1 MKNHIFVKGSFID
14 DGKAY
19 CRDNGIM
26 YTQTLMKNGAVSTR
40 YTPSVFKRDWK
51 RCPRPL
57 GEFTGDFVLINA
69 ADFNRFCKIF
79 HLNPKDYIV
88 DESVVLATPTP
99 EEDVPAAQTESPADN
114 HLAEVIAASTES
126 FARLADAID
135 KSNKLLVMIHKSLAE
150 INDRLDVIDE
160 KLSI

>member
-26 YTQTLMKNGAVSTR
+26 YTQTLIRNGAVSTR
-40 YTPSVFKRDWK
+40 YAPSVFKRDWK
-51 RCPRPL
+51 RYPRPL
-57 GEFTGDFVLINA
+57 GEFTGDFVFINA
-69 ADFNRFCKIF
+69 ADFDRFCEIF
-79 HLNPKDYIV
+79 HLAPKDYIV
-88 DESVVLATPTP
+88 AESDVLAPPTP
-99 EEDVPAAQTESPADN
+99 EENAPAAQTEPAADK

-126 FARLADAID
+126 FTRLANAID

-160 KLSI
+160 KISI